1 MWLTSHVQAGVAER
15 LIAGLTVA
23 SQGEELYDFTDTAKN
38 QIINYNPPTQSR
50 PFILL
55 HTVQQSCS
63 PIYLSPFSKTT
74 EYVTKEV
81 KMHKTA
87 NNLSHTPYPL
97 SNQLHMNAITPQE
110 ENYKNNS
117 CNCMVP
123 HTTS

>member
-1 MWLTSHVQAGVAER
+1 MTLLT
-15 LIAGLTVA
+15 LLNMTLLT
-23 SQGEELYDFTDTAKN
+23 LLNN
-38 QIINYNPPTQSR
+38 QITNYNPPTQNR

-55 HTVQQSCS
+55 HTVQQSRS
-63 PIYLSPFSKTT
+63 PIYLLPFSKTT
-74 EYVTKEV
+74 EYVTQQV

-87 NNLSHTPYPL
+87 NKLSHTPHPL
-97 SNQLHMNAITPQE
+97 STQLHMNAITPQE